1 MSGRLVA
8 LITVIVG
15 FSVLSAL
22 ALLDVGF
29 FGILEPH
36 FRSWGGAQVFTDLV
50 IALLLA
56 CIWMLNDARERGLS
70 AWPFIAI
77 TLVLG
82 SFGPLLYLV
91 VRELRSTSR
100 SAATV

>member
-1 MSGRLVA
+1 MSGRMIA

-15 FSVLSAL
+15 FGVLSAL
-22 ALLDVGF
+22 ALQDVGY

-56 CIWMLNDARERGLS
+56 CFWMLHDARQRGLS
-70 AWPFIAI
+70 AWPYIAI

-91 VRELRSTSR
+91 ARELRSTSR
-100 SAATV
+100 SPATV